1 MRTQVIFIIIA
12 LLKAQI
18 VLGQSNLEFESVLN
32 ISNGDT
38 YTVPVGKVVKLTS
51 VNFTVSNYN
60 IPLTGCYTTQS
71 NTGCG
76 GPCNYYHCQ
85 YSAAGYI
92 VIGSLVFN
100 STSAETSGLG
110 GCSSCPPLSSNLSQF
125 FAKTPLNL
133 FPMAVA
139 KLHPPIMS
147 AVNRKGDN
155 LETID
160 NPIGLKNNSPIVITP

>member
-110 GCSSCPPLSSNLSQF
+110 GCSSCPPVSSNLSLPNPAINF
-125 FAKTPLNL
+125 PIWLNVGKTISVASGSGVLITGIVFNL
-133 FPMAVA
+133 VP
-139 KLHPPIMS
+139 
-147 AVNRKGDN
+147 
-155 LETID
+155 
-160 NPIGLKNNSPIVITP
+160 